1 MVSAWAARICRC
13 PDVEGALALAQAF
26 SHRILRPL
34 KLLSWGDGAMMRSWS
49 FSSMLA
55 KLGFIMIIHGIQWDI
70 PNQQSEI
77 RVSLK
82 MGYTPQF

>member
-1 MVSAWAARICRC
+1 MFNRLTFQLTYPFHGFRFGSARICRC

-49 FSSMLA
+49 FSSFLIDVG
-55 KLGFIMIIHGIQWDI
+55 KIGIYYDNSWD
-70 PNQQSEI
+70 S
-77 RVSLK
+77 
-82 MGYTPQF
+82 MGCT